1 MNEPQRTADQV
12 AAGPRVV
19 GNFGRDESGTN
30 DRRVPGDE
38 RPRFSRPGSFL
49 PAGRLMRWSFG
60 IGRIAGIRVEVH
72 VTFLLFIGWIAIS
85 RGLFAGHTAQ
95 ALSSVLLLLL
105 IFACVLLHELGHAL
119 AARRYGIKTRDIIL
133 LPIGGLA
140 RLQRMPDKPLQE
152 IVVALAGPAVNLLIA
167 LALRVFVP
175 GLDRPL
181 LEMASGGGL
190 VESLLV
196 VNIAMLGFNLIPAF
210 PMDGG
215 RVLRA
220 VLALWLPYVQA
231 TRIAST
237 IGQAIALLFG
247 LVGLL
252 NNNVMLMF
260 VALFVFLAAAEE
272 RALIQHRASLAG
284 LPVRAAMVTD
294 FRALDPR
301 DPLRRAVDLL
311 VAGSQ
316 QDFPVVDGGTP
327 LGILNRADLVMALQ
341 QHGVDVPVGEVLRH
355 DDEYADAAEPL
366 EDAIQRMRERGR
378 SALPVLHQGG
388 LVGLIT
394 LENVGDL
401 LVVRD
406 ALRRFGTAR

>member
-1 MNEPQRTADQV
+1 
-12 AAGPRVV
+12 
-19 GNFGRDESGTN
+19 
-30 DRRVPGDE
+30 
-38 RPRFSRPGSFL
+38 
-49 PAGRLMRWSFG
+49 MRWSFG

-95 ALSSVLLLLL
+95 ALSSVLLVLL

-167 LALRVFVP
+167 LALRAFVP

-247 LVGLL
+247 LLGLF

-272 RALIQHRASLAG
+272 RALIQ
-284 LPVRAAMVTD
+284 
-294 FRALDPR
+294 
-301 DPLRRAVDLL
+301 
-311 VAGSQ
+311 
-316 QDFPVVDGGTP
+316 

>member
-1 MNEPQRTADQV
+1 
-12 AAGPRVV
+12 
-19 GNFGRDESGTN
+19 
-30 DRRVPGDE
+30 
-38 RPRFSRPGSFL
+38 
-49 PAGRLMRWSFG
+49 
-60 IGRIAGIRVEVH
+60 
-72 VTFLLFIGWIAIS
+72 
-85 RGLFAGHTAQ
+85 
-95 ALSSVLLLLL
+95 
-105 IFACVLLHELGHAL
+105 
-119 AARRYGIKTRDIIL
+119 
-133 LPIGGLA
+133 
-140 RLQRMPDKPLQE
+140 
-152 IVVALAGPAVNLLIA
+152 
-167 LALRVFVP
+167 
-175 GLDRPL
+175 
-181 LEMASGGGL
+181 
-190 VESLLV
+190 
-196 VNIAMLGFNLIPAF
+196 
-210 PMDGG
+210 
-215 RVLRA
+215 